1 MKNTIL
7 LFSNMKEPIDELD
20 DEDAGKLFK
29 AILAYQ
35 NGDEVKLQGLLKV
48 VFLQI
53 KQQIDYNNER
63 YAETSKKRSEAR
75 KAWLLKQQT
84 STNDNKT
91 QQNPTNE
98 NNTHLYDN
106 DNDNGNENEN
116 ESENVIENEN
126 GNDNGNENENVCS
139 SNIYNNIGHAGAE
152 ERQAAAL
159 KFRGKHQNVLLSD
172 DQIEDLKAN
181 YPKLYKAKIEY
192 LSEWKKKNPTFQ
204 GNDYALLS
212 KFLYEDELA
221 MQAKAES
228 QKNEKPQK
236 SKKTNPEQYEYELGA
251 IKV

>member
-35 NGDEVKLQGLLKV
+35 NGEEVKLQGLLKV

-91 QQNPTNE
+91 QQNSTNE

-106 DNDNGNENEN
+106 DNENGNDNVI
-116 ESENVIENEN
+116 ENVIENEN
-126 GNDNGNENENVCS
+126 GNDNENENESENVCS
-139 SNIYNNIGHAGAE
+139 SNINNINSPTARAYGRFSNIILE
-152 ERQAAAL
+152 
-159 KFRGKHQNVLLSD
+159 KHQYD
-172 DQIEDLKAN
+172 DQ
-181 YPKLYKAKIEY
+181 
-192 LSEWKKKNPTFQ
+192 SW
-204 GNDYALLS
+204 
-212 KFLYEDELA
+212 
-221 MQAKAES
+221 
-228 QKNEKPQK
+228 
-236 SKKTNPEQYEYELGA
+236 
-251 IKV
+251 

>member
-35 NGDEVKLQGLLKV
+35 NGEEVKLQGLLKV

-84 STNDNKT
+84 LTNDNKT

-106 DNDNGNENEN
+106 DNENGND
-116 ESENVIENEN
+116 NVIENEN
-126 GNDNGNENENVCS
+126 GNDNENENESENVCS
-139 SNIYNNIGHAGAE
+139 SNINNINSPTARAYGRFSNIILE
-152 ERQAAAL
+152 
-159 KFRGKHQNVLLSD
+159 KHQYD
-172 DQIEDLKAN
+172 DLKKEFPEADEAIEKMSAYLAN
-181 YPKLYKAKIEY
+181 EKKTYKNYYARLRLWILQDRKDGKSPEP
-192 LSEWKKKNPTFQ
+192 KKKP
-204 GNDYALLS
+204 
-212 KFLYEDELA
+212 
-221 MQAKAES
+221 
-228 QKNEKPQK
+228 
-236 SKKTNPEQYEYELGA
+236 NPEPYTYELGA

>member
-106 DNDNGNENEN
+106 DNENEN
-116 ESENVIENEN
+116 VIENVIENEN
-126 GNDNGNENENVCS
+126 GNDNGNENESENVCS
-139 SNIYNNIGHAGAE
+139 SNINTINSPTARAYGRFSNIILE
-152 ERQAAAL
+152 
-159 KFRGKHQNVLLSD
+159 KHQYD
-172 DQIEDLKAN
+172 DLKKEFPEADEAIEKMSAYLAN
-181 YPKLYKAKIEY
+181 EKKTYKNFYARLRLWILQDRKDGKSPEP
-192 LSEWKKKNPTFQ
+192 KKKP
-204 GNDYALLS
+204 
-212 KFLYEDELA
+212 
-221 MQAKAES
+221 
-228 QKNEKPQK
+228 
-236 SKKTNPEQYEYELGA
+236 NPEPYTYELGA

>member
-35 NGDEVKLQGLLKV
+35 NGEEVKLQGLLKV

-91 QQNPTNE
+91 QQNSTNE

-106 DNDNGNENEN
+106 DNENGNDNVI
-116 ESENVIENEN
+116 ENVIENEN
-126 GNDNGNENENVCS
+126 GNDNENENESENVCS
-139 SNIYNNIGHAGAE
+139 SNINNINSPTARAYGRFSNIILE
-152 ERQAAAL
+152 
-159 KFRGKHQNVLLSD
+159 KHQYD
-172 DQIEDLKAN
+172 DLKKEFPEADE
-181 YPKLYKAKIEY
+181 AIEKMSAY
-192 LSEWKKKNPTFQ
+192 L
-204 GNDYALLS
+204 A
-212 KFLYEDELA
+212 
-221 MQAKAES
+221 
-228 QKNEKPQK
+228 NEKKTYKNYYARLRLWILQDRKDGK
-236 SKKTNPEQYEYELGA
+236 SPEPKKTKKSNPEPYEYKLGA
-251 IKV
+251 YKV

>member
-91 QQNPTNE
+91 QQTSTND
-98 NNTHLYDN
+98 NNMHLYDN
-106 DNDNGNENEN
+106 DNENENVIENVIENENENEN
-116 ESENVIENEN
+116 ESENV
-126 GNDNGNENENVCS
+126 CS
-139 SNIYNNIGHAGAE
+139 SNINVINSPTMRTYGRFSNIVLE
-152 ERQAAAL
+152 
-159 KFRGKHQNVLLSD
+159 KHQYD
-172 DQIEDLKAN
+172 DLKKEFPEADEAIEKMSAYLAN
-181 YPKLYKAKIEY
+181 EKKTYKNFYARLRLWILQDRKDGKSPEP
-192 LSEWKKKNPTFQ
+192 KKKP
-204 GNDYALLS
+204 
-212 KFLYEDELA
+212 
-221 MQAKAES
+221 
-228 QKNEKPQK
+228 
-236 SKKTNPEQYEYELGA
+236 NPEPYTYELGA

>member
-35 NGDEVKLQGLLKV
+35 NGEEVKLQGLLKV

-91 QQNPTNE
+91 QQNPTSE

-106 DNDNGNENEN
+106 DNDNGNGNDN
-116 ESENVIENEN
+116 VIENVIENEN
-126 GNDNGNENENVCS
+126 GNDNENENESENVCS
-139 SNIYNNIGHAGAE
+139 SNINNINSPTARAYGRFSNIILE
-152 ERQAAAL
+152 
-159 KFRGKHQNVLLSD
+159 KHQYD
-172 DQIEDLKAN
+172 DLKKEFPEADEAIEKMSAYLAN
-181 YPKLYKAKIEY
+181 EKKTYKNYYARLRLWILQDRKDGKSPEP
-192 LSEWKKKNPTFQ
+192 KKKP
-204 GNDYALLS
+204 
-212 KFLYEDELA
+212 
-221 MQAKAES
+221 
-228 QKNEKPQK
+228 
-236 SKKTNPEQYEYELGA
+236 NPEPYEYDIGA

>member
-35 NGDEVKLQGLLKV
+35 NGEEVKLQGLLKV

-84 STNDNKT
+84 LTNDNKT

-106 DNDNGNENEN
+106 ENEN
-116 ESENVIENEN
+116 DNVIENVIENEN
-126 GNDNGNENENVCS
+126 GNDNENENESENVCS
-139 SNIYNNIGHAGAE
+139 SNINNINSPTARAYGRFSNIILE
-152 ERQAAAL
+152 
-159 KFRGKHQNVLLSD
+159 KHQYD
-172 DQIEDLKAN
+172 DLKKEFPEADEAIEKMSAYLAN
-181 YPKLYKAKIEY
+181 EKKTYKNYYARLRLWILQDRKDGKSPEP
-192 LSEWKKKNPTFQ
+192 KKK
-204 GNDYALLS
+204 S
-212 KFLYEDELA
+212 
-221 MQAKAES
+221 
-228 QKNEKPQK
+228 
-236 SKKTNPEQYEYELGA
+236 NPEPYEYKLGA
-251 IKV
+251 YKV

>member
-106 DNDNGNENEN
+106 DNDNENGNENVI
-116 ESENVIENEN
+116 ENVIENEN
-126 GNDNGNENENVCS
+126 VNDNGNESESENVCS
-139 SNIYNNIGHAGAE
+139 SNINTINSPTARAYGRFSNIILE
-152 ERQAAAL
+152 
-159 KFRGKHQNVLLSD
+159 KHQYD
-172 DQIEDLKAN
+172 DLKKEFPEADEAIEKMSAYLAN
-181 YPKLYKAKIEY
+181 EKKTYKNYYARLRLWILQDRKDGKSPEP
-192 LSEWKKKNPTFQ
+192 KKK
-204 GNDYALLS
+204 L
-212 KFLYEDELA
+212 
-221 MQAKAES
+221 
-228 QKNEKPQK
+228 
-236 SKKTNPEQYEYELGA
+236 NPEPYTYELGA

>member
-7 LFSNMKEPIDELD
+7 LFSNMKEPIDELN

-75 KAWLLKQQT
+75 KAWLLKQQA

-106 DNDNGNENEN
+106 ENENVIENVIENENVNDNGNENE
-116 ESENVIENEN
+116 SEI
-126 GNDNGNENENVCS
+126 VCS
-139 SNIYNNIGHAGAE
+139 SNINNINSPTARAYGRFSNIILE
-152 ERQAAAL
+152 
-159 KFRGKHQNVLLSD
+159 KHQYD
-172 DQIEDLKAN
+172 DLKKEFPEADEAIERMSAYLAN
-181 YPKLYKAKIEY
+181 EKKTYKNYYARLRLWILQDRKDGKSPEP
-192 LSEWKKKNPTFQ
+192 KKKP
-204 GNDYALLS
+204 
-212 KFLYEDELA
+212 
-221 MQAKAES
+221 
-228 QKNEKPQK
+228 
-236 SKKTNPEQYEYELGA
+236 NPEPYTYELGA

>member
-35 NGDEVKLQGLLKV
+35 NGEEMKLQGLLKV

-84 STNDNKT
+84 ITKLNKT
-91 QQNPTNE
+91 QQNPTND

-106 DNDNGNENEN
+106 EN
-116 ESENVIENEN
+116 ENVIENEN
-126 GNDNGNENENVCS
+126 GNDNENENESENENENENVCS
-139 SNIYNNIGHAGAE
+139 SNINNINSPTARAYGRFSNIILE
-152 ERQAAAL
+152 
-159 KFRGKHQNVLLSD
+159 KHQYD
-172 DQIEDLKAN
+172 DLKKEFPEADEAIEKMSAYLAN
-181 YPKLYKAKIEY
+181 EKKTYKNYYARLRLWILQDRKDGKSPEP
-192 LSEWKKKNPTFQ
+192 KKK
-204 GNDYALLS
+204 S
-212 KFLYEDELA
+212 
-221 MQAKAES
+221 
-228 QKNEKPQK
+228 
-236 SKKTNPEQYEYELGA
+236 NPEPYEYKLGA
-251 IKV
+251 YKV